1 MILIPAKRPHQFDRI
16 LLQIED
22 LPYAN
27 SLSSEAYAEL
37 KSDLDE
43 KIAKYYRQRR
53 AAAKA
58 MAKKKEEEEQ

>member
-22 LPYAN
+22 FPYAN
-27 SLSSEAYAEL
+27 SLSSEAHAEL

-58 MAKKKEEEEQ
+58 MAKKKEEEER